1 MPKTKLQ
8 NFIFTVMM
16 AFLMVYAM
24 ICYNIAIATGGMTNQ
39 VFIMAFQEMIVMWPI
54 AIILELFVVEKIAHN
69 LTFRLVDSQ
78 TDHSFHITIILCSLI
93 VCLMCPIMSFI
104 ATFLFKNAG
113 IHFIAVWLQTTVINF
128 PMALGW
134 QIFFAVPFIRKI
146 FGKIFV
152 NE

>member
-8 NFIFTVMM
+8 NFIFTSMM

-54 AIILELFVVEKIAHN
+54 AIILELFVVEKIVQS
-69 LTFRLVDSQ
+69 LTF
-78 TDHSFHITIILCSLI
+78 
-93 VCLMCPIMSFI
+93 
-104 ATFLFKNAG
+104 
-113 IHFIAVWLQTTVINF
+113 
-128 PMALGW
+128 GW
-134 QIFFAVPFIRKI
+134 QIFFAGPLIRKI
-146 FGKIFV
+146 FRQIFV